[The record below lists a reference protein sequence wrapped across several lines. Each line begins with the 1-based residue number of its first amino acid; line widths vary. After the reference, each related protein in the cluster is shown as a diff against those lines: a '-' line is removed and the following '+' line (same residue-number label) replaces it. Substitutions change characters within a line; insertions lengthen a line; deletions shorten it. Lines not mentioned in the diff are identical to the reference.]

1 MKFSNTLLLAAATA
15 ALAMAVVPVDATFSF
30 DVEGYDGKDDI
41 GQPLASTSPETVR
54 PIRKQNIRR
63 SSGTAMAGS
72 AAASQGGKP
81 STMSLKEQMEVL
93 RAAPY
98 MAALARYEKRVANQ
112 RAAEQE
118 SWRRHSM
125 YANLHSV
132 ADSGYSYELSDDA
145 YDEGFSVSV
154 GAFGDDDGWDDAYE
168 GVEFSFS
175 DEADGDDGDDAWV
188 DDYIAPDVYAFEPL
202 EPASQAAANDRLVIQ
217 RDTGT
222 LEFVPT
228 LPATQF
234 QTTVDIDGILGLVTL
249 HSGDYLVVI
258 TGKRRVGAL
267 IPDHSHDVFA
277 ITRTAL
283 YPVAKSFAHLSP
295 AQRIDEDAYVAL
307 LDRMCNLG
315 HMYYSPSWDLTNT
328 MQTNL
333 SRDAAESAKPLWQLA
348 NTRYFWN
355 HHLQSKLISLTQQDS
370 RAHAFVLP
378 VICGYVKI
386 TPAVIHH
393 RAVQY
398 ALITRKRVHRVGTR
412 YHSRGIDAQGHV
424 ANFCE
429 TEQVVTYHVP
439 TERATHVRSYVQIRG
454 SIPLFWRQKVNA
466 KYVPILELVH
476 KPTSEAVF
484 ARHVNEQ
491 FDTYG
496 DSQVMVNLINKKGYE
511 LPLGEEFQ
519 RQVNL
524 FNHPNLKY
532 IHFDFHEE
540 CKKMRYDRIS
550 LLVDQIRPDV
560 DHQKYFAATTSPQGT
575 KIQHVQRGVVRTN
588 CIDCLDRTNV
598 VQSVLAKHVLVEQLV
613 DLGVLR
619 SGETVDPS
627 SEFEKT
633 FKNMW
638 ADNADV
644 VSVLYSGTG
653 ALKTDY
659 TRTGTRTNA
668 GLLQDGYNSVVRYV
682 KNNFLDGTRQDAYDL
697 FLGNAT
703 IANGPY
709 VAATRALTQEKGVLA
724 AWSDAQK
731 ALVAVFLTAAV
742 LMAMALL
749 FVRETYTQFRV
760 LVLAASIAVAGTAV
774 LVNKRGIE
782 LVQLPKLVPLEY
794 VVEREQAAR
803 YGPGKLKV

>member
-1 MKFSNTLLLAAATA
+1 MLNAHSK
-15 ALAMAVVPVDATFSF
+15 
-30 DVEGYDGKDDI
+30 
-41 GQPLASTSPETVR
+41 
-54 PIRKQNIRR
+54 
-63 SSGTAMAGS
+63 
-72 AAASQGGKP
+72 
-81 STMSLKEQMEVL
+81 L
-93 RAAPY
+93 R
-98 MAALARYEKRVANQ
+98 
-112 RAAEQE
+112 
-118 SWRRHSM
+118 
-125 YANLHSV
+125 LH
-132 ADSGYSYELSDDA
+132 
-145 YDEGFSVSV
+145 
-154 GAFGDDDGWDDAYE
+154 
-168 GVEFSFS
+168 
-175 DEADGDDGDDAWV
+175 
-188 DDYIAPDVYAFEPL
+188 IAPDVYAFEPV
-202 EPASQAAANDRLVIQ
+202 EPATQAAANDRLVIQ
-217 RDTGT
+217 RDTGA

-234 QTTVDIDGILGLVTL
+234 QTVVEIDGILGLVTL

-258 TGKRRVGAL
+258 TGKRRLGAL

-277 ITRTAL
+277 ITSTAL
-283 YPVAKSFAHLSP
+283 YPVTKSFAHLTP
-295 AQRIDEDAYVAL
+295 AQRVDEDAYIAL
-307 LDRMCNLG
+307 LERMCNLG

-496 DSQVMVNLINKKGYE
+496 DNQVMVNLINKKGYE

-550 LLVDQIRPDV
+550 LLVDQIRPDME
-560 DHQKYFAATTSPQGT
+560 HQKYFAATTSPQGT
-575 KIQHVQRGVVRTN
+575 KIQHLQHGVVRTN

-598 VQSVLAKHVLVEQLV
+598 VQSVLAKHVLVQQLT

-619 SGETVDPS
+619 TGETIDPT

-659 TRTGTRTNA
+659 TRTGTRTKA

-709 VAATRALTQEKGVLA
+709 VAATRALTQEKGLLA

-731 ALVAVFLTAAV
+731 ALVAVFLTAAL

-749 FVRETYTQFRV
+749 FARETYTQFRV